1 MCILCK
7 FGEVLWH
14 IVCHDGLL
22 VEPHKITT
30 ITIMP
35 TPINVMEINWFLKAV
50 SFYQQ
55 YFRDFSYKVAPMCKL
70 LKKDEK
76 FIWTKACAKSWQ
88 WMKAYMLTCTY
99 YTWSEVRV
107 SCAYRCIEF
116 CTWSHVKSKS
126 RYDYW

>member
-7 FGEVLWH
+7 FGEMLGH

-22 VEPHKITT
+22 VEPQKIMT

-35 TPINVMEINWFLKAV
+35 TPTNVMEINWFLKAV

-70 LKKDEK
+70 LKKDE
-76 FIWTKACAKSWQ
+76 
-88 WMKAYMLTCTY
+88 
-99 YTWSEVRV
+99 
-107 SCAYRCIEF
+107 
-116 CTWSHVKSKS
+116 
-126 RYDYW
+126 